1 MMIARLLRRWVGEPT
16 PEDGLAETLA
26 ITVRCARRCAYDL
39 SHAADMIPDDLSHFY
54 GPWRKRMQDKADYW
68 QSLFS
73 SGASMKDYRL
83 RLHRDLDER
92 DHKIEKLRARL
103 VELGHSQWLD
113 EEVPF

>member
-1 MMIARLLRRWVGEPT
+1 MIKRLIRRWLNETT

-39 SHAADMIPDDLSHFY
+39 SHAADMVSDGQWASRYRARSEH
-54 GPWRKRMQDKADYW
+54 W

-83 RLHRDLDER
+83 KLHRDLDER
-92 DHKIEKLRARL
+92 ERTIERLRARL
-103 VELGHSQWLD
+103 KELGHSQWL
-113 EEVPF
+113 ENEVPF